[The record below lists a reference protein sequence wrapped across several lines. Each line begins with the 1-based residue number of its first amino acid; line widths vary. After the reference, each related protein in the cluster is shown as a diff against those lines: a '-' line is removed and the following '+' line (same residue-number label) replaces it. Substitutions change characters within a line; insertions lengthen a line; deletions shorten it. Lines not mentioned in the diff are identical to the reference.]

1 MKKEELQLPSGI
13 TQDQISDAKAKFGDD
28 KVKIA
33 LLPTS
38 DSGTDTIAVL
48 CKVPDRRT
56 IGEFEKWIEKN
67 PTKAK
72 EILVKNSILTKVDE
86 VMADDGLFFAA
97 VDAVA
102 ELMPLRKAVIKNC

>member
-1 MKKEELQLPSGI
+1 MSKKEQLPTGI
-13 TQDQISDAKAKFGDD
+13 TQDQINDAKAKWGDD

-33 LLPTS
+33 LLPIDDKS
-38 DSGTDTIAVL
+38 SESIGVL
-48 CKVPDRRT
+48 VKIPDRRI
-56 IGEFEKWIEKN
+56 IGEFEKWIDKN

-72 EILVKNSILTKVDE
+72 EILVKNSVLTRVDE

-102 ELMPLRKAVIKNC
+102 ELMPLRKATIKNC